1 MRDFFRDQQIT
12 PDQQLGFA
20 KRWGDI
26 HLHPHIPGLPGT
38 PEIAIC
44 AIADSTNIPMQEVPA
59 NLDRIPS
66 EGALVVICHSGMRSY
81 QVTTWLRQNGFANAV
96 NLRGGIDSWAREM
109 DTSMAVY

>member
-1 MRDFFRDQQIT
+1 MAAEQAMEIT
-12 PDQQLGFA
+12 VQDLDELRRAGA
-20 KRWGDI
+20 
-26 HLHPHIPGLPGT
+26 PHTILDVRNP